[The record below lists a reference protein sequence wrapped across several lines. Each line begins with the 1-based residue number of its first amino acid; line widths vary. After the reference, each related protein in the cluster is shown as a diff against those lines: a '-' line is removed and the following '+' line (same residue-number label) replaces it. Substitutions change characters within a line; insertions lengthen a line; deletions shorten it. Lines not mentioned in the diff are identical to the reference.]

1 MVQGQHWNQ
10 NNVCSKLSI
19 KTKNDI
25 FIVDVV
31 DAGWDPQKYVI
42 QILGKKLYRRSCIY
56 LWFIFI
62 HKCDQA
68 LSLKVITWKFTAPVS

>member
-31 DAGWDPQKYVI
+31 DAGWDPQKCYSNT
-42 QILGKKLYRRSCIY
+42 GKKT
-56 LWFIFI
+56 
-62 HKCDQA
+62 
-68 LSLKVITWKFTAPVS
+68 V